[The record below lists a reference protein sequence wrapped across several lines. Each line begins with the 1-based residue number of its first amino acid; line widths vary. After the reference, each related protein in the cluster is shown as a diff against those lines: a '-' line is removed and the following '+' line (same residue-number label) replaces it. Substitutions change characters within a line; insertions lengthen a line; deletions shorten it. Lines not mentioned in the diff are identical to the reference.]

1 MKTNS
6 VHSMNKTNIRHQA
19 EGILIE
25 RKTDTANRSAS
36 MSDNLSLIQE
46 LEVHQIELE
55 LQNEELIQARA
66 EMEAALYR
74 YSDLYDFAPVGYFS
88 MTHNGMIKE
97 ANLTLT
103 KMLGVERSRLL
114 GSRFLAY
121 LKQEYLLEFG
131 NFLEKLDA
139 GKGKRSCE
147 LALDRNGE
155 PFWVQLEATCFEGGE
170 TSRAALTDINGYKHS
185 EKNLHQRV
193 TELELLYESGL
204 VLNRLLD
211 LQKIGARIAD
221 LLELRMDWHHILIL
235 LYEPSKDS
243 FEVLEVRY
251 ADAIEVPIDADA
263 LKTLNMKVS
272 LPGMG
277 LSRAAFQSQQVIRS
291 GQLEKEPQHIAK
303 FRGMHSGLYVPILSG
318 KNSVGVISIENRK
331 PNAFSEHDE
340 RLVYTLASQAGAVLE
355 NARLFQITQ
364 TELKERARVEQL
376 LADEK
381 NQLAARVEERTVD
394 LVKALRAKDE
404 FLASMS
410 HELRTPLTGI
420 LGYSES
426 LQENTYGALNEGQS
440 KVIRSIEESGQHLLN
455 LINDIL
461 DLSKV
466 NAGSMEVRLAPCS
479 LEEICN
485 ASLKLV
491 KGMAEKRKQHVHVVF
506 PVQPILIHA
515 DALRFKQALVNLLSN
530 AIKFTPVSGD
540 LGLNVEM
547 GTGNESVI
555 IMVWDKGIGISPENI
570 VKLFKPFT
578 QIDTSLAREYA
589 GTGLGLSLVKHF
601 VELHNGRIE
610 VESDLGVGSR
620 FSITLPLAH

>member
-1 MKTNS
+1 M
-6 VHSMNKTNIRHQA
+6 RHKA

-25 RKTDTANRSAS
+25 RKTDTANSSAS
-36 MSDNLSLIQE
+36 MSDNLSLIHE

-55 LQNEELIQARA
+55 LQNEELMQARA
-66 EMEAALYR
+66 EMEAALSR

-103 KMLGVERSRLL
+103 KMLGMERAKLI
-114 GSRFLAY
+114 GTRFHIHLH
-121 LKQEYLLEFG
+121 LKPEYLLEFG
-131 NFLEKLDA
+131 NFLEKLDT

-170 TSRAALTDINGYKHS
+170 TSRAVLTEINEYKRS
-185 EKNLHQRV
+185 EHNLHKRV

-211 LQKIGARIAD
+211 LQKIGARVAD

-235 LYEPSKDS
+235 LYDPSRDL

-251 ADAIEVPIDADA
+251 ANKLEDTIDTNA
-263 LKTLNMKVS
+263 LRTLNMNVS
-272 LPGMG
+272 QPGMG
-277 LSRAAFQSQQVIRS
+277 LSRVAFQTQQIIRS
-291 GQLEKEPQHIAK
+291 GQLDKEPQHIAK

-318 KNSVGVISIENRK
+318 SNSIGVISIENRK
-331 PNAFSEHDE
+331 PNAFSENDE
-340 RLVYTLASQAGAVLE
+340 HLVFTLASQAGAVLE
-355 NARLFQITQ
+355 NARLFQIAQ

-381 NQLAARVEERTVD
+381 NQLAARVDERTVD

-426 LQENTYGALNEGQS
+426 LQENTYGVLNEGQFR
-440 KVIRSIEESGQHLLN
+440 VIRSIEESGQHLLN

-466 NAGSMEVRLAPCS
+466 NAGSMEVSLAPCS
-479 LEEICN
+479 LKEICN

-491 KGMAEKRKQHVHVVF
+491 KGMAEKRKQHVHVAF

-555 IMVWDKGIGISPENI
+555 IMVWDKGIGIKSENI
-570 VKLFKPFT
+570 SKLFKPFT